1 MTSNSTAMMAALF
14 ATSHARTSSRTSAA
28 RAQLGTAD
36 AGAGRHSQ
44 QQVLRIDCRQQQRQ
58 TQRRTRFHGVD
69 GSHPLGQFCI
79 FAGAGASPPLLH
91 RHQQQKCP
99 HDQLDGAHH
108 RPRIARLGFGQDSA
122 QQGERHH
129 GNADAHHPAAEEA
142 EPEGAGLG

>member
-28 RAQLGTAD
+28 RAQLGPAD
-36 AGAGRHSQ
+36 AGAGRHGQ

-79 FAGAGASPPLLH
+79 FAPECGDTLALERNGDRCSCDHYVNPENLLGNILTSPMRQRSP
-91 RHQQQKCP
+91 Q
-99 HDQLDGAHH
+99 
-108 RPRIARLGFGQDSA
+108 RPRR
-122 QQGERHH
+122 
-129 GNADAHHPAAEEA
+129 PA
-142 EPEGAGLG
+142 P